1 MRWLIAA
8 VLVLGAAGVSSAQ
21 GLADAAR
28 KEKERQKANAAA
40 GVKVRSVTSEN
51 LQESGS
57 GKGTFS
63 APEGQPPAAE
73 DAKPKGES
81 GSAEPG
87 KPGTASEGGAAAP
100 PSAMDVL
107 QQKTEMWR
115 GRYRSAKASVDSLER
130 EIADLEAKSSRTSG
144 IATDKSSYRDPN
156 LRTEA
161 ERTAER
167 LPRARTQLSSAR
179 ERLREVEEGAR
190 RDGVS
195 SGQLY

>member
-1 MRWLIAA
+1 MKGLIAV
-8 VLVLGAAGVSSAQ
+8 VLVLGAAGASSAQ

-40 GVKVRSVTSEN
+40 GVKVRSVTNEN
-51 LQESGS
+51 LQEAGS

-63 APEGQPPAAE
+63 APEGAPPPAE
-73 DAKPKGES
+73 EAKPKGES
-81 GSAEPG
+81 GHSEPG
-87 KPGTASEGGAAAP
+87 KPETSSEGGASGT
-100 PSAMDVL
+100 PSAMDAL

-130 EIADLEAKSSRTSG
+130 EVADLEARSSRIAG

-156 LRTEA
+156 LRTDA

-167 LPRARTQLSSAR
+167 LPRARTQLSAAR
-179 ERLREVEEGAR
+179 ERLRQVEDGAR